1 MITLADIVFGIL
13 HIIDGVNHEGE
24 SANSLGYVFFSIPF
38 SFIFI
43 DLLILKLFFNNVAFY
58 KELKLKKKPMTKLA
72 RLNLALV
79 YILGATFIIEDIIEQ
94 SVRLYNF
101 LNATETSEVI
111 KVYFIFIIGATLDL
125 LNAVGIMY
133 MFMVMGMRLNK
144 N

>member
-1 MITLADIVFGIL
+1 
-13 HIIDGVNHEGE
+13 
-24 SANSLGYVFFSIPF
+24 
-38 SFIFI
+38 
-43 DLLILKLFFNNVAFY
+43 
-58 KELKLKKKPMTKLA
+58 MTKLA

-79 YILGATFIIEDIIEQ
+79 YILGATFIIEDTIEQ

>member
-1 MITLADIVFGIL
+1 
-13 HIIDGVNHEGE
+13 
-24 SANSLGYVFFSIPF
+24 
-38 SFIFI
+38 
-43 DLLILKLFFNNVAFY
+43 
-58 KELKLKKKPMTKLA
+58 MTKLA

-79 YILGATFIIEDIIEQ
+79 YILGATFTIEDTIEQ

-111 KVYFIFIIGATLDL
+111 KVYFIYIIGATLDL